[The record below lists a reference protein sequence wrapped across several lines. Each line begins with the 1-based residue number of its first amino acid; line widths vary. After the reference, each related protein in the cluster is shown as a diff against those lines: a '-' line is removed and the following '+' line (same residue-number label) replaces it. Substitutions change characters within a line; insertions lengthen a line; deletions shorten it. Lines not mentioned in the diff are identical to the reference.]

1 MLKLN
6 LTKLFANLDKADSN
20 KETSNVQIID
30 YLNGLLAKL
39 LSDNPIWLSD
49 IDFDAFTM
57 EELEDFETYIRRLE
71 MMIDES
77 CRIKRTITSAKTQ
90 ALSAPTFC

>member
-20 KETSNVQIID
+20 KETSNVQIAD
-30 YLNGLLAKL
+30 YLNELLTRL

-57 EELEDFETYIRRLE
+57 EELEEFETYIRRLE
-71 MMIDES
+71 KMIDES
-77 CRIKRTITSAKTQ
+77 CRIKRAITSAKTQ
-90 ALSAPTFC
+90 ALSAPAFC

>member
-6 LTKLFANLDKADSN
+6 LTKLFINLDKADSS
-20 KETSNVQIID
+20 KETSNVQLTD
-30 YLNGLLAKL
+30 YLNELLTRL

-77 CRIKRTITSAKTQ
+77 CRIKRTISSAKTQ